1 MKTTQRAIHIK
12 MTLAI
17 ACLSALYPTVS
28 YADCLQVPVSC
39 VVTSAFGNRIDPVT
53 KTYAKQHHDGV
64 DFGCPQGTNV
74 AAAAPGKVLYS
85 RSSVSA
91 GYWVAVVDS
100 ASNLTHKYMHNRNL
114 LVAEGAAITKGQ
126 LVANSG
132 NTGARTTGPH
142 LHFQVEKSASPIDPQ
157 PLFCST
163 PPMKPGVLQGAP
175 MGYDGDTGEAFRQ
188 ATAPDSSGPAPK
200 MGAEGSI
207 DEIMGDLISSRSTNP
222 DYVVQLATLSTTR
235 LYGELAYL
243 QSIDM
248 KLMHERNKHKE
259 RINALQSMMLVL
271 KAESQLRPQVDAQ
284 RSAPSVTQ
292 GK

>member
-12 MTLAI
+12 LTLVL
-17 ACLSALYPTVS
+17 ACLSAPFSTIS

-39 VVTSAFGNRIDPVT
+39 VITSAFGNRIDPVT

-64 DFGCPQGTNV
+64 DFGCPQGTDV
-74 AAAAPGKVLYS
+74 AASGPGTVLYS
-85 RSSVSA
+85 RNSETA
-91 GYWVAVVDS
+91 GNWVVVVDS
-100 ASNLTHKYMHNRNL
+100 VSKLTHKYMHNRNL
-114 LVAEGAAITKGQ
+114 KVAEGATVAKGQ
-126 LVANSG
+126 LVAQSG
-132 NTGARTTGPH
+132 NTGSRTTGPH
-142 LHFQVEKSASPIDPQ
+142 LHFQVENTGSPIDPQ
-157 PLFCST
+157 SLFCST

-175 MGYDGDTGEAFRQ
+175 MGYDGDTGESFRQ
-188 ATAPDSSGPAPK
+188 TTAPNSSGPAPK

-207 DEIMGDLISSRSTNP
+207 DEIMSDLVSSRSNNP
-222 DYVVQLATLSTTR
+222 DYVAQLATLSTTR

-271 KAESQLRPQVDAQ
+271 KAEYQLRPQVDAQ
-284 RSAPSVTQ
+284 RSAASVTQ